1 MSPIYKQCYKGL
13 LVLLCAIVAIVQIYL
28 MLGEVNNSEE
38 VDGNCKEVQYSRIF
52 EVCMKCSLAF
62 LAGGIISDLRFIK
75 MGFL

>member
-13 LVLLCAIVAIVQIYL
+13 LVLLCVIFAIVQVYY
-28 MLGEVNNSEE
+28 MLSEVNSSEE

-52 EVCMKCSLAF
+52 QVCMKCSFAF